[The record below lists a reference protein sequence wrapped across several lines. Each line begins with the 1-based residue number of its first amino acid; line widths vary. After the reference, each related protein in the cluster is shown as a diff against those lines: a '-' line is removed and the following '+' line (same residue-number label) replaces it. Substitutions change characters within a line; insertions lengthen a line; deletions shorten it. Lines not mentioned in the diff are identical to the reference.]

1 MELDYKMVSRDDGS
15 STPGV
20 FLQGKS
26 TIYRWIVNKPKP
38 KKNIDKRNK
47 KAFYLGL
54 KTNRQLK
61 NMGMGNLISGPK

>member
-1 MELDYKMVSRDDGS
+1 MVSRDDDES
-15 STPGV
+15 STPGS
-20 FLQGKS
+20 FPQDKS

-54 KTNRQLK
+54 KTKKQLK
-61 NMGMGNLISGPK
+61 NMGINL